1 MYNRDMHPLDAYM
14 YNRDMHPLDAYM
26 YNRDMHPVWVTLEA
40 PCEIIST

>member
-1 MYNRDMHPLDAYM
+1 MYNRDMHHLDAYM
-14 YNRDMHPLDAYM
+14 YNRGMHPLDAYM